1 MRLLDVLDWAI
12 DLGFT
17 SYYNLPF
24 FVLKY
29 FPSELEGV
37 SSLDIFSDLQNKVIA
52 SIEETPIEWYWSVE
66 QVKEFFEEHPAT
78 YAYISH

>member
-24 FVLKY
+24 LVLKY
-29 FPSELEGV
+29 FPSEFEGV

-78 YAYISH
+78 YALISH

>member
-1 MRLLDVLDWAI
+1 MRLLDILDWAI
-12 DLGFT
+12 DSGFT

-24 FVLKY
+24 AVLKY
-29 FPSELEGV
+29 FPPEVEGV
-37 SSLDIFSDLQNKVIA
+37 SSLDIFSDVQNKVIA

-78 YAYISH
+78 YALISH